1 MAYLLHMWY
10 VLGIISGICMA
21 CSCYICSKPLWN
33 MRGMS
38 FVYLLCMLAYGRAF
52 LWHIHLISMVCL
64 WPVYGVPLQYLQI
77 VYLWHVYSVCLWYI
91 YGYFLKFSKA
101 QENSK
106 KMLKTSKK
114 HCKTRALTT
123 SHSQK
128 IIILSATCTDLPPAM
143 LQHHEASQAS
153 WTRQEFQVSHGS
165 WQQRGKPLFALR
177 SYTHRTLKTT
187 QLPWGLSTR
196 SVKLVKF
203 AERRERGELRW
214 NLVKFRSWWKSVA
227 LNENWRMVEYIE
239 ILDNALRATTSWCQ
253 VPKSRLCLHSKFYAV
268 CKQGVQPLAD
278 WLLDC

>member
-38 FVYLLCMLAYGRAF
+38 FVYLLCLLAYGRAF
-52 LWHIHLISMVCL
+52 LWHIHLTSMACL

-123 SHSQK
+123 SHSLLFK
-128 IIILSATCTDLPPAM
+128 RLCGFSLRVEGNKCLFFCWGIPAWCCILS
-143 LQHHEASQAS
+143 
-153 WTRQEFQVSHGS
+153 
-165 WQQRGKPLFALR
+165 
-177 SYTHRTLKTT
+177 
-187 QLPWGLSTR
+187 QL
-196 SVKLVKF
+196 
-203 AERRERGELRW
+203 
-214 NLVKFRSWWKSVA
+214 
-227 LNENWRMVEYIE
+227 
-239 ILDNALRATTSWCQ
+239 
-253 VPKSRLCLHSKFYAV
+253 
-268 CKQGVQPLAD
+268 
-278 WLLDC
+278 LL

>member
-38 FVYLLCMLAYGRAF
+38 FVYLLCLLAYGRAF
-52 LWHIHLISMVCL
+52 LWHIHLTSMACL

-128 IIILSATCTDLPPAM
+128 LPTSPGLIAKATDIAEAPWRAIGLVLSP
-143 LQHHEASQAS
+143 
-153 WTRQEFQVSHGS
+153 
-165 WQQRGKPLFALR
+165 FAL
-177 SYTHRTLKTT
+177 LGGNG
-187 QLPWGLSTR
+187 WGPG
-196 SVKLVKF
+196 
-203 AERRERGELRW
+203 APREA
-214 NLVKFRSWWKSVA
+214 WKDG
-227 LNENWRMVEYIE
+227 I
-239 ILDNALRATTSWCQ
+239 
-253 VPKSRLCLHSKFYAV
+253 
-268 CKQGVQPLAD
+268 QGGAP
-278 WLLDC
+278 